1 MKSAGSYNID
11 CAFFP
16 GSPKGQKLREYLTGD
31 IDLVLEEKCLILLQ
45 NIVLNHEVIIYL
57 LHLILLRVILVLQ
70 TSRLTSLK
78 MAKEVWIK
86 VNKLLQLRQ
95 QMGGRVFFNANLNW
109 YLGQPQEPLTF

>member
-31 IDLVLEEKCLILLQ
+31 IDLVSEEKCLILLQ